1 MINSGVNIMKTVFRI
16 RVLFLLLSIVYSF
29 SVLAQAELGES
40 GVVYLGH
47 FEVDYSSEVS
57 AVEIIKEYAKEAKEA
72 SGNSQF
78 EVLQNVYRSDQFAII
93 EAWQDQQS
101 REAFLGS
108 PVANDFR
115 TKLVPML
122 TAAYDERQQG
132 VLDYESDAGTN
143 TDPQEDALYLL
154 THVDIGRQG
163 TAKAEGLLKSVAAD
177 ARAQDGNTRFNV
189 YIQTT
194 RSNHFTVVEV
204 WNSQQFYLTHSET
217 ESFKSFR
224 HEVQPMMGSLY
235 DERMYSLI
243 Q

>member
-1 MINSGVNIMKTVFRI
+1 MKTVFRI

-177 ARAQDGNTRFNV
+177 ARGAR
-189 YIQTT
+189 
-194 RSNHFTVVEV
+194 
-204 WNSQQFYLTHSET
+204 W
-217 ESFKSFR
+217 
-224 HEVQPMMGSLY
+224 
-235 DERMYSLI
+235 
-243 Q
+243 